1 MNDESHLRGNSGKLC
16 CPLIKVNL
24 TINCTQFMV
33 YYQLISLKKK
43 TTSVLNTYTLNI
55 TNSYGY
61 PNILYI
67 LNFTYWATINNIQG
81 GVNIIVKPY

>member
-1 MNDESHLRGNSGKLC
+1 MNDESHLRGTSGKLC

-43 TTSVLNTYTLNI
+43 PLQY
-55 TNSYGY
+55 
-61 PNILYI
+61 
-67 LNFTYWATINNIQG
+67 
-81 GVNIIVKPY
+81 